1 MQYYGLVVNKIVAI
15 QRWFR
20 SRLVRRNGKMQR
32 RVLEGLRKREW
43 LEKENLR
50 KNGELKEVKERRNAL
65 MREKEGEFLQ
75 FLERQIAERVRKAMK
90 GTLDSADRLAEN
102 KAKVRYILG

>member
-20 SRLVRRNGKMQR
+20 SRLVKRNGKMER
-32 RVLEGLRKREW
+32 KVLEGLRKREW
-43 LEKENLR
+43 LEKENVR
-50 KNGELKEVKERRNAL
+50 KNGELKEVKERRNGL

>member
-1 MQYYGLVVNKIVAI
+1 
-15 QRWFR
+15 
-20 SRLVRRNGKMQR
+20 MQR